1 MGKEVDTQNK
11 HIERIQNKVSTS
23 QDDERSIANT
33 TSQSEKVDDGIA
45 MNRARLDRIS
55 RRG

>member
-11 HIERIQNKVSTS
+11 HIERIQTKVSIS
-23 QDDERSIANT
+23 QDDKKSIANT
-33 TSQSEKVDDGIA
+33 IIQSEKVDDGIA